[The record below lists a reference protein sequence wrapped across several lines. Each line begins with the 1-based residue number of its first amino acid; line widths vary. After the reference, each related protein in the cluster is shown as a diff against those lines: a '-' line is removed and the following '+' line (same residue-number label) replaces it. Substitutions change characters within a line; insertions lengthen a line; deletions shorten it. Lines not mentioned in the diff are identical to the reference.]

1 VAVREYWKRPVL
13 ARDAGTERMVEGGN
27 RFVAFPVSGA
37 QEKLLGAPEWPPG
50 SAALG
55 LDLAAI
61 PAKRRRSSCLGREP
75 AARDG
80 HAVPLYNQRLP
91 EGTMPERV
99 LLEELTWP
107 EIKQALDDD
116 WRTVVIPTASVEQ
129 HGPHLPLLT
138 DTLIGGRVAE
148 LIARKLG
155 KTFVAPVIRPGLSSH
170 HMAFAGSLTTTPET
184 FRAVIEDNCRS
195 LASHGFRT
203 FILTSG
209 HGGNFTFLD
218 AIGPYLQDS
227 LRKQGYNVRIVAY
240 ANGMRYARIQQDFVG
255 EKFGVPL
262 EEAAF
267 HADVIGKASSRL
279 IITDHYRLYRS
290 EPGWIGDNA
299 SIIDRM
305 CRGGLQAVS
314 P

>member
-1 VAVREYWKRPVL
+1 
-13 ARDAGTERMVEGGN
+13 
-27 RFVAFPVSGA
+27 
-37 QEKLLGAPEWPPG
+37 
-50 SAALG
+50 
-55 LDLAAI
+55 
-61 PAKRRRSSCLGREP
+61 
-75 AARDG
+75 
-80 HAVPLYNQRLP
+80 
-91 EGTMPERV
+91 MPERI

-107 EIKQALDDD
+107 EIKQALEQG

-227 LRKQGYNVRIVAY
+227 LRLQGHNVRIVAY
-240 ANGMRYARIQQDFVG
+240 ANGMRYARIQQEFVG

-267 HADVIGKASSRL
+267 HADVLETACMLVIRPDLVRMDRA
-279 IITDHYRLYRS
+279 

-299 SIIDRM
+299 TIIDRIFLE
-305 CRGGLQAVS
+305 GLQSVTPNGIMGDPRRATAEMGAAILEHLS
-314 P
+314 QTIADELRPRLGWN